1 MGHMRLNDVVAEIV
15 GEVIA
20 GRAINKRQAAV
31 NRWDDIDADGQY
43 LAGIDGVVTRID
55 TRARR
60 LKLRA
65 EQAAA
70 PEQTELPFSLPAA
83 VAMDL
88 EGTTLVSTRQL
99 TRAEFARAAKLI
111 DKVKGE
117 WVEINPMNQRLVRQE
132 VGAKHDAERDRKG
145 DVICSLLQEEALQG
159 RMYTMTLFAETFENT
174 AGLGGQSIIRERL
187 NVLTT
192 KGYVKFV
199 RGAAATALDL
209 AAERSK
215 YGYLCVEAMRL
226 ATSREHVAADTGEIT
241 SELIDVLPSHYKCP
255 HSGAVLPVENP
266 SVWVYRDTEEAR

>member
-20 GRAINKRQAAV
+20 GHAINKRQAAV

-65 EQAAA
+65 EQAVA

-99 TRAEFARAAKLI
+99 TRAEFARAIEIRHQQIANDSAALR
-111 DKVKGE
+111 E
-117 WVEINPMNQRLVRQE
+117 WR
-132 VGAKHDAERDRKG
+132 
-145 DVICSLLQEEALQG
+145 EALRQ
-159 RMYTMTLFAETFENT
+159 
-174 AGLGGQSIIRERL
+174 
-187 NVLTT
+187 
-192 KGYVKFV
+192 
-199 RGAAATALDL
+199 
-209 AAERSK
+209 
-215 YGYLCVEAMRL
+215 
-226 ATSREHVAADTGEIT
+226 ADQFW
-241 SELIDVLPSHYKCP
+241 
-255 HSGAVLPVENP
+255 AENP
-266 SVWVYRDTEEAR
+266 TWRFGDCLEAILTRNGLSDLRGEVLE

>member
-99 TRAEFARAAKLI
+99 TRAEFARAIEIRNQQIANDSAALR
-111 DKVKGE
+111 E
-117 WVEINPMNQRLVRQE
+117 WR
-132 VGAKHDAERDRKG
+132 
-145 DVICSLLQEEALQG
+145 EALRQ
-159 RMYTMTLFAETFENT
+159 
-174 AGLGGQSIIRERL
+174 
-187 NVLTT
+187 
-192 KGYVKFV
+192 
-199 RGAAATALDL
+199 
-209 AAERSK
+209 
-215 YGYLCVEAMRL
+215 
-226 ATSREHVAADTGEIT
+226 ADQFW
-241 SELIDVLPSHYKCP
+241 
-255 HSGAVLPVENP
+255 AENP
-266 SVWVYRDTEEAR
+266 TWRFGDCLEAILTQNGLSDRRGELLS

>member
-20 GRAINKRQAAV
+20 GCAINKRQAAV

-99 TRAEFARAAKLI
+99 TRAEFARAIEIRHQQIANDSAALR
-111 DKVKGE
+111 E
-117 WVEINPMNQRLVRQE
+117 WR
-132 VGAKHDAERDRKG
+132 
-145 DVICSLLQEEALQG
+145 EALRQ
-159 RMYTMTLFAETFENT
+159 
-174 AGLGGQSIIRERL
+174 
-187 NVLTT
+187 
-192 KGYVKFV
+192 
-199 RGAAATALDL
+199 
-209 AAERSK
+209 
-215 YGYLCVEAMRL
+215 
-226 ATSREHVAADTGEIT
+226 ADQFW
-241 SELIDVLPSHYKCP
+241 
-255 HSGAVLPVENP
+255 AENP
-266 SVWVYRDTEEAR
+266 TWRFGDCLEAILTRNGLSDLRGEVLS

>member
-1 MGHMRLNDVVAEIV
+1 MGHMRLNDVVTEIV

-99 TRAEFARAAKLI
+99 TRAEFARAIEIRHQQIANDSAALR
-111 DKVKGE
+111 E
-117 WVEINPMNQRLVRQE
+117 WR
-132 VGAKHDAERDRKG
+132 
-145 DVICSLLQEEALQG
+145 EALRQ
-159 RMYTMTLFAETFENT
+159 
-174 AGLGGQSIIRERL
+174 
-187 NVLTT
+187 
-192 KGYVKFV
+192 
-199 RGAAATALDL
+199 
-209 AAERSK
+209 
-215 YGYLCVEAMRL
+215 
-226 ATSREHVAADTGEIT
+226 ADQFW
-241 SELIDVLPSHYKCP
+241 
-255 HSGAVLPVENP
+255 AENP
-266 SVWVYRDTEEAR
+266 TWRFGDCLEAILTQNGLSGPDGEVLS

>member
-1 MGHMRLNDVVAEIV
+1 MGQMRLNDVVAEIV

-99 TRAEFARAAKLI
+99 TRAEFARAIEIRHQQIANDSAALR
-111 DKVKGE
+111 E
-117 WVEINPMNQRLVRQE
+117 WR
-132 VGAKHDAERDRKG
+132 
-145 DVICSLLQEEALQG
+145 EALRQ
-159 RMYTMTLFAETFENT
+159 
-174 AGLGGQSIIRERL
+174 
-187 NVLTT
+187 
-192 KGYVKFV
+192 
-199 RGAAATALDL
+199 
-209 AAERSK
+209 
-215 YGYLCVEAMRL
+215 
-226 ATSREHVAADTGEIT
+226 ADQFW
-241 SELIDVLPSHYKCP
+241 
-255 HSGAVLPVENP
+255 AENP
-266 SVWVYRDTEEAR
+266 IWRFGDCLDAILNQNGLSGPDGEVLS

>member
-1 MGHMRLNDVVAEIV
+1 MRLNDVVAEIV

-99 TRAEFARAAKLI
+99 TRAEFARAIEIRNQQIANDSAALR
-111 DKVKGE
+111 E
-117 WVEINPMNQRLVRQE
+117 WR
-132 VGAKHDAERDRKG
+132 
-145 DVICSLLQEEALQG
+145 EALRQ
-159 RMYTMTLFAETFENT
+159 
-174 AGLGGQSIIRERL
+174 
-187 NVLTT
+187 
-192 KGYVKFV
+192 
-199 RGAAATALDL
+199 
-209 AAERSK
+209 
-215 YGYLCVEAMRL
+215 
-226 ATSREHVAADTGEIT
+226 ADQFW
-241 SELIDVLPSHYKCP
+241 
-255 HSGAVLPVENP
+255 AENP
-266 SVWVYRDTEEAR
+266 TWRFGDCLEAILTQNGLSDLRGEVLS

>member
-1 MGHMRLNDVVAEIV
+1 MRLNDVVAEIV

-99 TRAEFARAAKLI
+99 TRAEFARAIEIRHQQIANDSAALR
-111 DKVKGE
+111 E
-117 WVEINPMNQRLVRQE
+117 WR
-132 VGAKHDAERDRKG
+132 
-145 DVICSLLQEEALQG
+145 EALRQ
-159 RMYTMTLFAETFENT
+159 
-174 AGLGGQSIIRERL
+174 
-187 NVLTT
+187 
-192 KGYVKFV
+192 
-199 RGAAATALDL
+199 
-209 AAERSK
+209 
-215 YGYLCVEAMRL
+215 
-226 ATSREHVAADTGEIT
+226 ADQFW
-241 SELIDVLPSHYKCP
+241 
-255 HSGAVLPVENP
+255 AENP
-266 SVWVYRDTEEAR
+266 TWRFGDCLEAILTQNGLSGPDGEVLS

>member
-1 MGHMRLNDVVAEIV
+1 MGHMRLNDVVGEIV

-65 EQAAA
+65 EQAVA

-99 TRAEFARAAKLI
+99 TRAEFARAIEIRNQQIANDSAALR
-111 DKVKGE
+111 E
-117 WVEINPMNQRLVRQE
+117 WR
-132 VGAKHDAERDRKG
+132 
-145 DVICSLLQEEALQG
+145 
-159 RMYTMTLFAETFENT
+159 
-174 AGLGGQSIIRERL
+174 
-187 NVLTT
+187 
-192 KGYVKFV
+192 
-199 RGAAATALDL
+199 
-209 AAERSK
+209 
-215 YGYLCVEAMRL
+215 EAMRQ
-226 ATSREHVAADTGEIT
+226 ADQFW
-241 SELIDVLPSHYKCP
+241 
-255 HSGAVLPVENP
+255 AENP
-266 SVWVYRDTEEAR
+266 TWRFGDCLEAILTRNGLSDLRGEVLE

>member
-65 EQAAA
+65 EQASA

-99 TRAEFARAAKLI
+99 TRAEFARAIEIRNQQIANDSAALR
-111 DKVKGE
+111 E
-117 WVEINPMNQRLVRQE
+117 WR
-132 VGAKHDAERDRKG
+132 
-145 DVICSLLQEEALQG
+145 EALRQ
-159 RMYTMTLFAETFENT
+159 
-174 AGLGGQSIIRERL
+174 
-187 NVLTT
+187 
-192 KGYVKFV
+192 
-199 RGAAATALDL
+199 
-209 AAERSK
+209 
-215 YGYLCVEAMRL
+215 
-226 ATSREHVAADTGEIT
+226 ADQFW
-241 SELIDVLPSHYKCP
+241 
-255 HSGAVLPVENP
+255 AENP
-266 SVWVYRDTEEAR
+266 TWRFGDCLEAILTQNGLSDLRGEVLS

>member
-1 MGHMRLNDVVAEIV
+1 MRLNDVVTEIV

-99 TRAEFARAAKLI
+99 TRAEFARAIEIRHQQIANDSAALR
-111 DKVKGE
+111 E
-117 WVEINPMNQRLVRQE
+117 WR
-132 VGAKHDAERDRKG
+132 
-145 DVICSLLQEEALQG
+145 EALRQ
-159 RMYTMTLFAETFENT
+159 
-174 AGLGGQSIIRERL
+174 
-187 NVLTT
+187 
-192 KGYVKFV
+192 
-199 RGAAATALDL
+199 
-209 AAERSK
+209 
-215 YGYLCVEAMRL
+215 
-226 ATSREHVAADTGEIT
+226 ADQFW
-241 SELIDVLPSHYKCP
+241 
-255 HSGAVLPVENP
+255 AENP
-266 SVWVYRDTEEAR
+266 TWRFGDCLEAILTQNGLSGPDGEVLS